1 MKKPSTE
8 IEKTMRPATGEV
20 AAARGK
26 HDVEAEVAAM
36 GITPKKTG
44 GHGQGGAG
52 H

>member
-20 AAARGK
+20 AKARGA

-36 GITPKKTG
+36 GITPKVVP
-44 GHGQGGAG
+44 GHGQGGKT
-52 H
+52 